1 MITTTE
7 NTKKHLHE
15 LEEAIAQAMSK
26 VKAPRETKLC
36 YYIPWDGGYLHHLRF
51 LRLKRDEPKEL
62 QTLIQKHI
70 LEKDNPEAVNPLPN
84 KQTITAATEPKTYLK
99 QKRVFEFRLKKAQ
112 IDRLVMA
119 CEKAGPEFADLVEL
133 LQAPLQEK
141 PSLEQV
147 TKLMKKML
155 QDKRFDKRLLNTYE
169 KLLLKTQS

>member
-1 MITTTE
+1 MITTAE
-7 NTKKHLHE
+7 NTKKHLHV
-15 LEEAIAQAMSK
+15 LEETIAQAMSK
-26 VKAPRETKLC
+26 VKAPKETELR

-62 QTLIQKHI
+62 KTLIHKHI
-70 LEKDNPEAVNPLPN
+70 LDKESPETVNPLPN
-84 KQTITAATEPKTYLK
+84 KQTIAAPTESKPYLK
-99 QKRVFEFRLKKAQ
+99 QKRIFEFKLRRAQ

-169 KLLLKTQS
+169 KLLLKT